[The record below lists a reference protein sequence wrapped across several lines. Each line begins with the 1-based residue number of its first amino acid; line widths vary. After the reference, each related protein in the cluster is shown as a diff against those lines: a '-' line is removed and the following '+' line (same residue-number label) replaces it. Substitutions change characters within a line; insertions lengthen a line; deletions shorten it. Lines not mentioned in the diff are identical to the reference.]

1 MSDSFWPHALRY
13 VRAPC
18 PWANSQSLLKL
29 PIELVMPSNYL
40 ILYRPLL
47 FLSSSIPSI
56 GVFSNESVFLHQVS
70 ASASVLPMNIQSWFP
85 LGWTGWISLHSKGL
99 SRVSQHH
106 SSKSSI
112 LGHSAFFIVQ
122 LLHPYMTAGKIKAL
136 TRHLLAKQCL
146 CFLMCLSRLIAFL
159 QISISLCLTSY
170 SHRDCT
176 ITVNLLLYLEC
187 IIALFIS
194 CYSS

>member
-1 MSDSFWPHALRY
+1 MRCGMSGLLVLEQTP
-13 VRAPC
+13 RAYS
-18 PWANSQSLLKL
+18 NS
-29 PIELVMPSNYL
+29 PSSWWCHPT
-40 ILYRPLL
+40 I
-47 FLSSSIPSI
+47 SSSIVP
-56 GVFSNESVFLHQVS
+56 FSSCLQAFPVLGSFQMSPFFLHQVS

-146 CFLMCLSRLIAFL
+146 CFLMC
-159 QISISLCLTSY
+159 CL
-170 SHRDCT
+170 DW
-176 ITVNLLLYLEC
+176 LLFFKSPFHFVWQVIPTETAQLL
-187 IIALFIS
+187 
-194 CYSS
+194 